1 MTPEERDRM
10 YALCM
15 LIQNEQDPKRFNCLV
30 EELDRLLN
38 RKRERIQDSGQS
50 KSFTA

>member
-1 MTPEERDRM
+1 MTREERDRM

-15 LIQNEQDPKRFNCLV
+15 LIQNEKDPKKFNCLV

-38 RKRERIQDSGQS
+38 TKRGASRLQKGSLR
-50 KSFTA
+50 AV